1 MSAITNNIMEATAQ
15 VEKSG
20 NEDTARPSE
29 LTTEI
34 EKTTADLT
42 DIFLSETYTGTGRY
56 TGTYTGT
63 YTGLTRKSINDLS
76 HSVQLID
83 SDENLDLFCYSSCKR
98 DSPELV
104 KQCRGVVFNHET
116 LVMKAF
122 PYTLEFNEDEKEE
135 IKTKLEDW
143 NKWSFYEAR
152 EGTLL
157 RMFYFGEKWYISTH
171 RKLNAFESKW
181 SSSKS
186 FGRLFVDALNHLFET
201 DSEFKNRLVSNQEE
215 TNQEETNQEETNEEE
230 TNQETKQENS
240 QPNVFDLF
248 KKTLDINKQYMFLVS
263 NSSENRI
270 VCNSG
275 ENQTAFHVGTFV
287 DGNFVSSEEL
297 TVGLPLPLKLAFESI
312 EELFD
317 FVRKIDCYSLQG
329 VIGFTN
335 DNEQVKILNKEYQT
349 LFELRGNE
357 PSVKFR
363 YLQLRNNKEKASA
376 LLKLYP
382 QVVDSVKQYETIIY
396 DIATFI
402 YNAYIQRFIKKLYVT
417 VPKEEFSV
425 IRECHSIYISDR
437 SQNISLTRVI
447 NVLDNQPAVN
457 LNHMIKRFK
466 LEQSRRSK

>member
-1 MSAITNNIMEATAQ
+1 MSLINKNIMEATAQ

-34 EKTTADLT
+34 ENTIT
-42 DIFLSETYTGTGRY
+42 SEETSL
-56 TGTYTGT
+56 
-63 YTGLTRKSINDLS
+63 LTRKSITDLS
-76 HSVQLID
+76 QSVQLID

-98 DSPELV
+98 DSPDSV
-104 KQCRGVVFNHET
+104 KQCRGIVFNKET

-122 PYTLEFNEDEKEE
+122 PYTMEFNEDEREE
-135 IKTKLEDW
+135 IKSYLQDW

-157 RMFYFGEKWYISTH
+157 RMFYFGEKWYLSTH

-186 FGRLFVDALNHLFET
+186 FGKLFVEALNHLFDT
-201 DSEFKNRLVSNQEE
+201 DSEFKNRLLSGIVEQQPEQQE
-215 TNQEETNQEETNEEE
+215 Q
-230 TNQETKQENS
+230 
-240 QPNVFDLF
+240 QPEYNVYELF
-248 KKTLDINKQYMFLVS
+248 KKTLDISKQYMFLVS

-270 VCNSG
+270 VCNAS
-275 ENQTAFHVGTFV
+275 EHQNAFHVGTFL
-287 DGNFVSSEEL
+287 DGKFLSAEEDNL
-297 TVGLPLPLKLAFESI
+297 GLPLPLKLAFESPD
-312 EELFD
+312 ELFD
-317 FVRKIDCYSLQG
+317 FVRKVDVYSLQG
-329 VIGFTN
+329 VIAFTN
-335 DNEQVKILNKEYQT
+335 DNVQVKIVNKEYMS

-363 YLQLRNNKEKASA
+363 YLQLRNDKEKATA
-376 LLKLYP
+376 LINLYP
-382 QVVDSVKQYETIIY
+382 QVADSVKQYETIIH

-417 VPKEEFSV
+417 VPKEEFNV
-425 IRECHSIYISDR
+425 IRECHSIYLSDR
-437 SQNISLTRVI
+437 TQNISLSRVI
-447 NVLDNQPAVN
+447 SVLNNQPVVN

-466 LEQSRRSK
+466 LEQSRRSR